1 MRARLIVAVVT
12 GLFLSGCTSSSPDD
26 GAATPNPGAATTA
39 SPTQSPNPSD
49 AASPEDSPEPTEPAD
64 PPAPPVSVLGLDQET
79 HRGDR
84 LRLGAVRED
93 TAAYTSY
100 DVTYRSRSTTPR
112 GEESYT
118 ISGVLNVPKGPGPFP
133 AVVLAHGFIDPA
145 FYERGQG
152 MTRERGYLAS
162 RGYVALHVDY
172 RNHAESDDDPR
183 YQVRMR
189 LGYSADVINAVKA
202 LQASEDVPVAD
213 DRIALFGRSMGG
225 GVILKALV
233 AEPGLVRAAAPWAS
247 VSSLEGENYNQ
258 FQRND
263 PADTSRPDDPGRV
276 HGLPEDN
283 PEFWLANSSRPY
295 FDRITEPVLMVHG
308 RVDDTCPPRWA
319 TATHRALVQA
329 GVDSQLEWYDDSH
342 AFGPAFNAAMDR
354 TIRFFDEQLA
364 WLPGRRPRRRRRA
377 RRSGVVEPK
386 RGAVGDTL
394 LLGVVGHDADRRR
407 RQLHPEHAVEWGSE
421 RVAHQDLDRGHVA
434 DHDHGPALVRRP
446 HPVQRRQHPRLDG
459 LEGLTALGRPVQ
471 LAHPALEPGLVALG
485 DLGER
490 QPVPDPELHLG
501 EPGLLLDGPAQDVRQ
516 DVGGLTRAAYRRR
529 DDSVDPLRER
539 RQPVGGGPDLR
550 PAFVAQARVVSAEPA
565 GEPLRGRVRG

>member
-1 MRARLIVAVVT
+1 M
-12 GLFLSGCTSSSPDD
+12 
-26 GAATPNPGAATTA
+26 
-39 SPTQSPNPSD
+39 
-49 AASPEDSPEPTEPAD
+49 
-64 PPAPPVSVLGLDQET
+64 LGLDQET

-118 ISGVLNVPKGPGPFP
+118 ISGVLNVPKGRGPFP
-133 AVVLAHGFIDPA
+133 AVVLAHGYIDPA

-162 RGYVALHVDY
+162 RGYIALHVDY

-202 LQASEDVPVAD
+202 LQASADVPVAD

-319 TATHRALVQA
+319 TATHRALVDA

-354 TIRFFDEQLA
+354 TIRFFDAQLT
-364 WLPGRRPRRRRRA
+364 
-377 RRSGVVEPK
+377 S
-386 RGAVGDTL
+386 
-394 LLGVVGHDADRRR
+394 
-407 RQLHPEHAVEWGSE
+407 S
-421 RVAHQDLDRGHVA
+421 
-434 DHDHGPALVRRP
+434 
-446 HPVQRRQHPRLDG
+446 
-459 LEGLTALGRPVQ
+459 
-471 LAHPALEPGLVALG
+471 
-485 DLGER
+485 
-490 QPVPDPELHLG
+490 
-501 EPGLLLDGPAQDVRQ
+501 
-516 DVGGLTRAAYRRR
+516 
-529 DDSVDPLRER
+529 
-539 RQPVGGGPDLR
+539 
-550 PAFVAQARVVSAEPA
+550 
-565 GEPLRGRVRG
+565 